1 MSVPF
6 RPLPGHRA
14 AAVALFWPA
23 LALAQAAPES
33 VLITGAIVERLVADA
48 PYAVTVIDR
57 DALRNGGAQ
66 VNLSEALSRVPGLVV
81 ANRSNY
87 AQDLQIS
94 SRGFGARA
102 GFGVRGIRLLA
113 DGIPASGPD
122 GQGQV
127 AQFDLA
133 GAERVEVLRGPFS
146 VLYGNSSGGVIS
158 LISAPVKRLE
168 VEGELDLGGFGFQQL
183 RGTVAAPLGGGFTLR
198 ASLSALSIDGFR
210 PHSAAQRELAS
221 ARLGW
226 QGASDTVTVLGSSFS
241 QPAQD
246 PLGLSR
252 AQFDA
257 DPFQTTSQAITFD
270 TRKLAAQQQLG
281 ASWKHRFDD
290 SALRDL
296 QLVAYDGRRSV
307 TQWLAIAAS
316 TQGTAGTSKHGGGV
330 IDFDRDFSGADLRLR
345 FAWDRIDLLLGA
357 AYDSQTDARRGY
369 ENFTGTGSG
378 QVLGVT
384 GALRR
389 DETNRARTSDVFAQ
403 GEFAIGAGLTASAG
417 LRSGR
422 VRLSAED
429 FYVVAPNN
437 GDDSGAVSYRYNNP
451 VLGLRW
457 QAQPGWQ
464 VYGSVA
470 RGFESPTLGEMA
482 YRADGSGGFNTA
494 LLPQTSRQAELGSRW
509 RGEGVDAD
517 ITLFQARVAD
527 EIGVATNAGGRSAFQ
542 NVGRTQR
549 RGLELAGGWQ
559 PGGGLRTRLAL
570 TWLDATYQDNF
581 LTCAG
586 IPCNAPTLP
595 VPAGNRVAGTQ
606 RSSGFAEV
614 AWRSAG
620 AGEFG
625 LELRGAGRTAVNDVN
640 NDFAAGYGVA
650 GLRWAWGLDTGGGT
664 RLETLV
670 RLDNVLNRRYAGSV
684 IVNDANGRFFEA
696 AAPRNLMLAL
706 RLIGG

>member
-1 MSVPF
+1 M
-6 RPLPGHRA
+6 
-14 AAVALFWPA
+14 PA
-23 LALAQAAPES
+23 LSFSRRPTAIAIALLWPLWALAQTQQ
-33 VLITGAIVERLVADA
+33 VLITGSIVERGVDDA
-48 PYAVTVIDR
+48 PYAVTVIER
-57 DALRNGGAQ
+57 ETLRNGGAQ

-133 GAERVEVLRGPFS
+133 GADRVEVLRGPFS

-158 LISAPVKRLE
+158 LVSAPVKSLQ
-168 VEGELDLGGFGFQQL
+168 VEGELDLGAFGFQQL
-183 RGTVAAPLGGGFTLR
+183 RGTVAAPLGGGFSLR
-198 ASLSALSIDGFR
+198 ASVSALAIEGFR
-210 PHSAAQRELAS
+210 PHSAAQRELANG
-221 ARLGW
+221 RLGW
-226 QGASDTVTVLGSSFS
+226 QGASDTVTVLASSYR

-257 DPFQTTSQAITFD
+257 DPFQTTPQAISFD
-270 TRKLAAQQQLG
+270 TRKESAQQQLG
-281 ASWKHRFDD
+281 ASWKHRFDAG
-290 SALRDL
+290 ALRDL

-307 TQWLAIAAS
+307 TQWLAIADT
-316 TQGTAGTSKHGGGV
+316 TQANPRHGGGV

-345 FAWDRIDLLLGA
+345 FAWTGFDLLLGA
-357 AYDSQTDARRGY
+357 AHDRQTDARRGY
-369 ENFTGTGSG
+369 ENFTGPSG
-378 QVLGVT
+378 ASRVFGVT
-384 GALRR
+384 GNLRR
-389 DETNRARTSDVFAQ
+389 DETNSARSTDLYAQ
-403 GEFAIGAGLTASAG
+403 GELQIGTSLTASAG

-422 VRLSAED
+422 VQLSAAD
-429 FYVVAPNN
+429 AYLGN
-437 GDDSGAVSYRYNNP
+437 GDDSGSVSYRYNNP

-457 QAQPGWQ
+457 QAAPGWQ
-464 VYGSVA
+464 LYTSVA

-494 LLPQTSRQAELGSRW
+494 LLPQVSRQAEIGSKW
-509 RGEGVDAD
+509 RGAAADAE
-517 ITLFQARVAD
+517 ITLFQAQVDD

-542 NVGRTQR
+542 NVGRTER
-549 RGLELAGGWQ
+549 RGLEVAGGWA
-559 PGGGLRTRLAL
+559 PGGGWRTRGAL
-570 TWLDATYQDNF
+570 TWLDATYTDGF

-586 IPCNAPTLP
+586 IPCTAATVP
-595 VPAGNRVAGTQ
+595 VAAGNRVAGAQ
-606 RSSGFAEV
+606 RGSAFAEL
-614 AWRSAG
+614 AWRSSS

-625 LELRGAGRTAVNDVN
+625 LELRGAGRTPVNDVN
-640 NDFAAGYGVA
+640 TDAAAGWAVA
-650 GLRWAWGLDTGGGT
+650 GLRWSYSRDTGGGT
-664 RLETLV
+664 RLETLL

-696 AAPRNLMLAL
+696 APPRNLMLAL